1 MVDMKGLQGGVVAL
15 TAIIITVVLSVI
27 IVQSIEDN
35 DVLTPVNS
43 TGQLVTQNGSDIL
56 GQVITTWGTII
67 LLGLVVVFIFVG
79 MLLALNLLNR
89 TNDR

>member
-15 TAIIITVVLSVI
+15 AAIVITVVLGVVVVDQLGQTQGIGNQAVI
-27 IVQSIEDN
+27 VA
-35 DVLTPVNS
+35 
-43 TGQLVTQNGSDIL
+43 QNGTDIL

-89 TNDR
+89 TSNR